1 MAAGKHNGLCITAFQ
16 QSMHPAALRRA
27 RPAPQQDALALQT
40 LSERQVQQ
48 TPRGQWVCD
57 APCGFAWLSVA
68 DGVASSPHADLA
80 SRSFLQVLH
89 PSSLTTPLQARQL
102 PGLVRQAR
110 QDWLAQYLNPRTR
123 GAACTLASL
132 LHVDGQV
139 CAVNSGD
146 ARIRRLR
153 PQADGSVQWLQLSR
167 DHTAWQQMLDDG
179 EADAGQADA
188 YASIYQGLLHCLVLD
203 ADDDAS
209 EDGTVSDDWLHIW
222 HGQTAP
228 GDVYLLA
235 TDGLHGALD
244 DVQMQA
250 IWQAAPS
257 PQDGLLALHGAFRRA
272 GAQDDIS
279 VALLHTVSSDE
290 NSELIAISA

>member
-1 MAAGKHNGLCITAFQ
+1 MQFHAFQ
-16 QSMHPAALRRA
+16 QAMHPAALRHA

-40 LSERQVQQ
+40 LNERHVQQ
-48 TPRGQWVCD
+48 TPLGQWACD
-57 APCGFAWLSVA
+57 APGGFAWLSVA

-89 PSSLTTPLQARQL
+89 PAQIAAPPQPRQL

-110 QDWLAQYLNPRTR
+110 RDWLARYLKPRTR

-132 LHVDGQV
+132 LYADGQV
-139 CAVNSGD
+139 CAINSGD
-146 ARIRRLR
+146 ARIWRLR
-153 PQADGSVQWLQLSR
+153 PQADGSVQWRQLSR

-203 ADDDAS
+203 ADDDPG
-209 EDGTVSDDWLHIW
+209 EDGTPPDDWLHIW
-222 HGQTAP
+222 HGQAAP
-228 GDVYLLA
+228 GDAYLLA

-244 DVQMQA
+244 DAQMQA
-250 IWQAAPS
+250 IWQAALS
-257 PQDGLLALHGAFRRA
+257 PQDGLHALHNAYRRV
-272 GAQDDIS
+272 GAQDDVS
-279 VALLHTVSSDE
+279 AVLLHTSKGC
-290 NSELIAISA
+290 

>member
-1 MAAGKHNGLCITAFQ
+1 MAAGKKNGLCVTAFQ
-16 QSMHPAALRRA
+16 QSMHPAALRSA
-27 RPAPQQDALALQT
+27 RSAQQQDALALQM
-40 LSERQVQQ
+40 LNERQVQQ
-48 TPRGQWVCD
+48 TPRGQWVSD

-89 PSSLTTPLQARQL
+89 PVHIATTLQARQL

-110 QDWLAQYLNPRTR
+110 RDWLARYLKPRTR

-132 LHVDGQV
+132 LYVDGQV

-146 ARIRRLR
+146 ARIWRLR
-153 PQADGSVQWLQLSR
+153 PQADGSVKWLQLSR

-179 EADAGQADA
+179 EVDVRQVDA

-203 ADDDAS
+203 ADEDAG
-209 EDGTVSDDWLHIW
+209 EDGTVRDDWLHIW
-222 HGQTAP
+222 HGQTTP

-235 TDGLHGALD
+235 TDGLHSALD
-244 DVQMQA
+244 DGQMQA

-257 PQDGLLALHGAFRRA
+257 PQDGLRALHNAYRRA

-279 VALLHTVSSDE
+279 VALLHTGKY
-290 NSELIAISA
+290 